1 MSPNENNNKI
11 RICAR
16 PRPSLH
22 LFRVNQPIRG
32 TLSET
37 TILCYYLRWVSFDD
51 FATLQP
57 IRVLFTKKHVSTA
70 TFANVASQ
78 PAGRAKKRKA
88 REDYTIAEKLGSER
102 SYSWLR
108 KANKGIKP
116 KKKNISEKN

>member
-1 MSPNENNNKI
+1 MN
-11 RICAR
+11 
-16 PRPSLH
+16 